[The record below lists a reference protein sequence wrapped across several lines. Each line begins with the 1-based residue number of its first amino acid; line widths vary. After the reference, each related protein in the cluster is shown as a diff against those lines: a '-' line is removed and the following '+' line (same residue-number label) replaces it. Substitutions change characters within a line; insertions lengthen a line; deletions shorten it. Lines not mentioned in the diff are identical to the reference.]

1 MDYSGY
7 CLVEVGAPETGK
19 TSVAMKLFQKKVY
32 KSILFVLSDNDDS
45 IFHPYKSISPDE
57 IKKGF
62 RGVRKIVMQ
71 DLDMKID
78 ELFEIMF
85 DYYIG
90 SELKSGEFIPVGL
103 LIDDA
108 MSMLDTRNK
117 WVMNYVRKRR
127 QKICDIIANCH
138 GLSHFPVSLYANI
151 SNIYIFHTLDSLK
164 NIDNRLNEQTA
175 DLIEN
180 CVEYVNMVCQHGV
193 RNKTRHKYFHLNFI
207 TKMPPYKEDIELAK
221 ASNWW
226 TRGHVKPE
234 HTGTLKNV

>member
-19 TSVAMKLFQKKVY
+19 TSVAMKLLQKKVY

-45 IFHPYKSISPDE
+45 IFHEYKSISPDE

-62 RGVRKIVMQ
+62 RGVRKIIMDDQ
-71 DLDMKID
+71 DISID
-78 ELFEIMF
+78 ELFKIIF
-85 DYYIG
+85 SHFKG
-90 SELKSGEFIPVGL
+90 SELVNGEFIPVAL

-108 MSMLDTRNK
+108 MSMLNPRNE
-117 WVMNYVRKRR
+117 WVMKYVRKRR
-127 QKICDIIANCH
+127 QRICDIVVNCH

-151 SNIYIFHTLDSLK
+151 TNIYIFHTLDSLK
-164 NIDNRLNEQTA
+164 NIDNRLSGESA
-175 DLIEN
+175 DLIEK

-193 RNKTRHKYFHLNFI
+193 RNKTRHKYFHLNFN
-207 TKMPPYKEDIELAK
+207 TKMPPLTEDILLAM

-226 TRGHVKPE
+226 TRGLPKPE
-234 HTGTLKNV
+234 HTGTLKNA